1 MSEQN
6 STTSTKPSSQHVAGG
21 GQPGHL
27 YLVDGSAYIFRAYHA
42 LPPLTRKS
50 DGLPIG
56 AVSGFCNM
64 LSKLVDDVR
73 NDGEVDYFAV
83 IFDAARKTFRNDI
96 YPEYKAH
103 RPPPPEDLQPQ
114 FPLVK
119 RASEAFSLAT
129 IEMPGF
135 EADDIIATYARQARE
150 AGMQVTIVSSDKDLM
165 QLIGGGVV
173 MHDPMKQRRIGPDE
187 VYEKFGVGPD
197 RVIDVQALCG
207 DATDNVPGVPGIGV
221 KTAALLINEYGDLDG
236 VLARA
241 EEIKQP
247 KRRQNLIDHADL
259 ARVSRDLVTLKDD
272 VPVEQPLDELGL
284 REPEAE
290 VLLDFMAEMGL
301 ERLAGRIA
309 QRLGGEVPEAVAL
322 AEAETAPALD
332 YQCIQTLAE
341 LESWIERARAAGV
354 VAVDTETTSLDAMA
368 ANLVGVSLSIEPG
381 QACYIPL
388 GHKGPVP
395 EGELDLGGTADTAP
409 EQIPLDRALDLLRP
423 LLADPS
429 VLKIGQNLKYDM
441 LVLRR
446 YDIEITPLDDTMLL
460 SYVTEGGM
468 HGHGMDE
475 LSKLHLDIA
484 PIPFKEVAGS
494 GKSQITFDQ
503 VPLDKAVEYAA
514 EDADLTLRLYRRLKP
529 QLLVSRKTA
538 VYETLERPLVPV
550 LVDMEQAG
558 ILVDRAELVRLSA
571 DFAGRIVTLEGQI
584 HELAGEAF
592 NVNSPKQLGEILFDK
607 MSIPGGKKTKT
618 GAYGTGADVLEG
630 LAAQG
635 HDLPLRVLEYRQLAK
650 LKSTYTDA
658 LQNQINPTTGR
669 VHTSYAMAATST
681 GRLASTDPNLQNIPV
696 RTEEGR
702 RIRKAFIAAPGHK
715 LLSADYSQIELRILA
730 HIADITAL
738 REAFHDGLD
747 IHAMTA
753 AQVFNLPIKDMDPMI
768 RRRAKAINFGIIYGI
783 SAFGLA
789 NNLGIE
795 RGEAQ
800 DYINAYF
807 ERYPGIRTYME
818 KTKESCRELGYVETI
833 HGRRVHM
840 PGINDKNGARRG
852 FHERA
857 AINAPIQGS
866 AADVIRRAMVA
877 MPDAL
882 AAAGL
887 NATMLLQV
895 HDELIFEVP
904 QGETEETVTVAKRVM
919 EGAAHLSVPLVVD
932 AGTGNSWD
940 EAH

>member
-1 MSEQN
+1 
-6 STTSTKPSSQHVAGG
+6 
-21 GQPGHL
+21 
-27 YLVDGSAYIFRAYHA
+27 
-42 LPPLTRKS
+42 
-50 DGLPIG
+50 
-56 AVSGFCNM
+56 
-64 LSKLVDDVR
+64 
-73 NDGEVDYFAV
+73 
-83 IFDAARKTFRNDI
+83 
-96 YPEYKAH
+96 
-103 RPPPPEDLQPQ
+103 
-114 FPLVK
+114 VK

-341 LESWIERARAAGV
+341 PESWIERARAAGV

-895 HDELIFEVP
+895 HDELVFEVP
-904 QGETEETVTVAKRVM
+904 EGEAEETVTVAKWVM